1 MNRGV
6 DERDET
12 RDEREERD
20 ETRRMAMTSIERA
33 RRRARR
39 SCETVDGSDR
49 SIARDRGVGSG
60 DGSGLKMCPHPR
72 RGGWGR
78 SVTGGGEWRECM
90 KGWLTDGFFVVMV
103 GIIGGVQRA
112 EGCANGP

>member
-72 RGGWGR
+72 RGGWGQ
-78 SVTGGGEWRECM
+78 VGD
-90 KGWLTDGFFVVMV
+90 GWWKA
-103 GIIGGVQRA
+103 RA
-112 EGCANGP
+112 NE

>member
-49 SIARDRGVGSG
+49 SRAIGVWV
-60 DGSGLKMCPHPR
+60 L
-72 RGGWGR
+72 
-78 SVTGGGEWRECM
+78 VTGQDSRWVPTCEGVGGGESATGWWRVARMRE
-90 KGWLTDGFFVVMV
+90 
-103 GIIGGVQRA
+103 GVID
-112 EGCANGP
+112 

>member
-1 MNRGV
+1 
-6 DERDET
+6 
-12 RDEREERD
+12 
-20 ETRRMAMTSIERA
+20 MTSIERA

-49 SIARDRGVGSG
+49 SIARDRGVGAVF
-60 DGSGLKMCPHPR
+60 DGSGLTVCPR
-72 RGGWGR
+72 TRGEGCGAGGAGGR
-78 SVTGGGEWRECM
+78 GTTRMNG
-90 KGWLTDGFFVVMV
+90 LTDGFCVVMV